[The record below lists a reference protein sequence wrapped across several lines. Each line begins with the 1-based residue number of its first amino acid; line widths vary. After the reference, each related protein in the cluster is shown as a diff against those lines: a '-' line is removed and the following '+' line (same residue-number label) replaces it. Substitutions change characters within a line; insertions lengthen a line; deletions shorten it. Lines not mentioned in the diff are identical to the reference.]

1 LNKFSDLFVRL
12 TTALVGAT
20 VMIFSIVYS
29 QWSFFAVFFIILLF
43 CLFEFVRVV
52 VIPWKQAIWLYA
64 MGVVIYSLLFLV
76 ISGHIETK
84 YLYGL
89 IPLASIGLFIQ
100 LYLND
105 ETPLK
110 SMALVYLGVG
120 YIILPISLLTA
131 IGFQSIYY
139 EPFYIIGLIGITW
152 CMDTGAYFFG
162 SAFGKNQLFKRVSP
176 KKSWEGAVGGVA
188 MAMFGA
194 WLLSIY
200 LDMLTPAQW
209 LVAGAIVSITG
220 ICGDLVESYIKRIG
234 HTKDSGASI
243 PGHGGF
249 LDRFDSLIFSIPFYL
264 FFLKLL

>member
-1 LNKFSDLFVRL
+1 LNKFSDLLKRAL
-12 TTALVGAT
+12 TALIGASI
-20 VMIFSIVYS
+20 MIAGILYDE
-29 QWSFFAVFFIILLF
+29 WTFFGVFFIILMF
-43 CLFEFVRVV
+43 CLYEFVRIV
-52 VIPWKQAIWLYA
+52 VIPWKQATWLYI
-64 MGVVIYSLLFLV
+64 MGVVIYSLMFLV
-76 ISGHIETK
+76 ISGHIESK
-84 YLYGL
+84 YLFGL

-131 IGFQSIYY
+131 IGFQNDSY
-139 EPFYIIGLIGITW
+139 EPIYIMGLIGITW
-152 CMDTGAYFFG
+152 CMDSGAYFFG
-162 SAFGKNQLFKRVSP
+162 SALGKHQLFKRVSP
-176 KKSWEGAVGGVA
+176 KKSWEGAVGGVL
-188 MAMFGA
+188 MALLGA
-194 WLLSIY
+194 YVMSRY
-200 LDMLTPAQW
+200 LDVLTPLQW
-209 LVAGAIVSITG
+209 LSAGALMAITG

-234 HTKDSGASI
+234 HTKDSGTSI

>member
-1 LNKFSDLFVRL
+1 MNKFSDLLVRAL
-12 TTALVGAT
+12 TALVGAF
-20 VMIFSIVYS
+20 VMIFCIIYN
-29 QWSFFAVFFIILLF
+29 QWTFFGVFFVILMF
-43 CLFEFVRVV
+43 CLYEFVRIV
-52 VIPWKQAIWLYA
+52 VIPWKQATWLYA
-64 MGVVIYSLLFLV
+64 MGVFIYSLLFLV
-76 ISGHIETK
+76 ISGHIEAK

-131 IGFQSIYY
+131 IGFQTQFY
-139 EPFYIIGLIGITW
+139 EPIYIIGLLGITW
-152 CMDTGAYFFG
+152 CMDSGAYFFG
-162 SAFGKNQLFKRVSP
+162 SAFGKHQLFKRVSP

-194 WLLSIY
+194 WMLSRY
-200 LDMLTPAQW
+200 LTILSPTEW
-209 LVAGAIVSITG
+209 LIAGGLVSITG

-234 HTKDSGASI
+234 QTKDSGKSI